1 MPRALRLHR
10 DEPRCR
16 LETLAD
22 DDLPDLD
29 VHVDV
34 AWSDL
39 NYKDALAVTGK
50 GPIVRRYPLVPG
62 VDLAGTVCASVDA
75 RYDAG
80 DLVLAGGWGMGEKH
94 WGGFAESMRLDP
106 DWLVPLPPALS
117 CRDAALLGAAGFTA
131 MLCALRLEAVGV
143 QPDAGPIAVTGATG
157 GVGSW
162 AVQILAHRG
171 FEVHAIT
178 GKADSH
184 DWLRVLGAAEVHQRA
199 DFESESRPLEPGRW
213 AGGVDN
219 VGGRVLATLL
229 AQTAA
234 DGCITAV
241 GLVGGSDLPTT
252 VMPFILRGVSLL
264 GINSVDVPYGR
275 RLGAWEQ
282 LAAMPRELF
291 DRMEAEEIGLAQIED
306 RAERMLRGQIRGRVL
321 IDPSRDET

>member
-1 MPRALRLHR
+1 MPRALRLHS

-16 LETLAD
+16 IEMLSD
-22 DDLPDLD
+22 DELPDLD
-29 VHVDV
+29 VQVDV

-62 VDLAGTVCASVDA
+62 VDLTGTVCASVDA
-75 RYDAG
+75 RYDEG

-106 DWLVPLPPALS
+106 DWLLPLPPALS

-131 MLCALRLEAVGV
+131 MLCALRLEGAGV
-143 QPDAGPIAVTGATG
+143 QPDAGPIVVTGATG

-162 AVQILAHRG
+162 GVQILAQRG
-171 FEVHAIT
+171 FQVHAVT
-178 GKADSH
+178 GKPDSH
-184 DWLRVLGAAEVHQRA
+184 DWLRALGASEIHPRA
-199 DFESESRPLEPGRW
+199 DFDSDARPLEPSRW
-213 AGGVDN
+213 AGGIDN
-219 VGGRVLATLL
+219 VGGRVLARLL

-241 GLVGGSDLPTT
+241 GLAGGADLPTT

-275 RLGAWEQ
+275 RVDAWKQ
-282 LAAMPRELF
+282 LAALPRALF
-291 DRMEAEEIGLAQIED
+291 DRMEVEEIGLAQIEQ
-306 RAERMLRGQIRGRVL
+306 RAETMLRGQIRGRVL
-321 IDPSRDET
+321 IDPRR